1 MDKNFDCW
9 NETKK
14 KVDLVPPPYFKE
26 RDIWW
31 CIFGVNVGVEIDG
44 KGDFYTRP
52 AVIIR
57 KINNHGCYVVPL
69 TTQSSKHTPE
79 FSLSV
84 GIVDE
89 KPAYANITQV
99 KAISSK
105 RLEQRI
111 GTLKSDIFNL
121 IKKSARDFIFP
132 ADLLNSPL
140 IPEGQPEGDIK
151 SIAKNDSMDNF
162 F

>member
-1 MDKNFDCW
+1 MDKDFDYW
-9 NETKK
+9 NDTKK
-14 KVDLVPPPYFKE
+14 KVHLILPPHFKE

-44 KGDFYTRP
+44 KGEFYTRP

-69 TTQSSKHTPE
+69 TTQSSKDMLE

-84 GIVDE
+84 GVVDE

-99 KAISSK
+99 RAISSK

-111 GTLKSDIFNL
+111 GTLNNDVFDI
-121 IKKSARDFIFP
+121 IKKSARDFMFP
-132 ADLLNSPL
+132 ADLLHSPL
-140 IPEGQPEGDIK
+140 STEGQPEGDIK
-151 SIAKNDSMDNF
+151 SIPEVKF
-162 F
+162 